1 MNIGVIARRYAR
13 ALYTFA
19 GEQQQS
25 KTVYKHMK
33 RLGKNF
39 YRLPELRKAIENP
52 VLDVEKKVE
61 LLKTAAQC
69 NDDSEKVLEQ
79 FFRLVLAQ
87 KREKF
92 LQFMIWSYIGLYRRE
107 NNILMGRLTT
117 AVPSPVLEKRMTTII
132 EGKTSKE
139 VEFHTS
145 VDPNIIGGYVL
156 EMAGY
161 RIDASISSQLKRVK
175 NQFVS
180 KNRRIV

>member
-1 MNIGVIARRYAR
+1 MSYTLNLETDEEAKEMQKA
-13 ALYTFA
+13 ALILEGGA
-19 GEQQQS
+19 
-25 KTVYKHMK
+25 K
-33 RLGKNF
+33 RGIF
-39 YRLPELRKAIENP
+39 TSG
-52 VLDVEKKVE
+52 VLDYLMEKKVE
-61 LLKTAAQC
+61 LLKTAALC

-139 VEFHTS
+139 VEFYTS

-156 EMAGY
+156 EMVGY